1 MVCHYTPLPGKVSV
15 KSVVTSSLRLLPLHS
30 RNTGLSPYKKV
41 GRFSFFSAI
50 AILLSL
56 ASHDRRAFGF
66 LTFTECAERPDLY
79 GDPSRFDTMSSPA
92 RSQPLPGHK
101 ADTG

>member
-30 RNTGLSPYKKV
+30 RNTGLSPYKKLAAFPSS
-41 GRFSFFSAI
+41 RPSPFSSASR
-50 AILLSL
+50 LTTG
-56 ASHDRRAFGF
+56 AFGF

-79 GDPSRFDTMSSPA
+79 GDPSRFDTMSSPPSLQA
-92 RSQPLPGHK
+92 LPGHK